1 MSQNWV
7 WFHKSSFPTRW
18 CPQDS
23 VQLVQITP
31 ITMFYRWY
39 IYGIHGVYK
48 PIYNVWGH
56 HLVWIQIFSLWV
68 ASKYLLLVTDFPCL
82 ITASETVVPPA
93 CLLVLS
99 VVKPSNIW
107 GWNVWLMILVVWV
120 VINAVFFLF
129 VWCVFVT
136 HWWWNVHVRHV
147 RHGLATS
154 WMKSNASHHPEILD
168 LWFSGY
174 PLVIQDSHGI
184 LWKRVYLWTNHLWNS
199 DVP

>member
-31 ITMFYRWY
+31 ITMFYGWY
-39 IYGIHGVYK
+39 IYVIHGVYK

-56 HLVWIQIFSLWV
+56 HLVWIQV
-68 ASKYLLLVTDFPCL
+68 ASKYLLLVTDVPCL

-93 CLLVLS
+93 CLLALS

-107 GWNVWLMILVVWV
+107 GWNVWLMISVVWV
-120 VINAVFFLF
+120 VINAVFFCACGAFL
-129 VWCVFVT
+129 WPIGDGMYM
-136 HWWWNVHVRHV
+136 WGMIA
-147 RHGLATS
+147 GLATS

-184 LWKRVYLWTNHLWNS
+184 LWKGVYLWTNRLWNG